1 MLCKRTSAA
10 EKRSLFLYLTF
21 ILLLMK
27 NVTNEILEVDVCPGS
42 TVSLPCPALAPI
54 QVNDRALA
62 AFWYKDD
69 QVTPF
74 YMVDARSS
82 PSIEQGKHRQLSSL
96 GNRATFN
103 VSTSPAILYLD
114 VETKEDAGTY
124 VCRVDSYRSLT
135 RTSTVKLI
143 VLSPTPKLFI
153 YEGEKLLSDIAG
165 PYREGSDLEL
175 TCELTGAEESLPMQV
190 LWTIRGQVVDST
202 FKVLPSGKIRNDYR
216 LRSIERNLWMVAVT
230 CVAARSP
237 NVTHQPF
244 LVASVQLD
252 LFLRPLDVRI
262 SPTDGTCREGS
273 VLRLVCRTWGSRPPA
288 EITWWMKSFRL
299 YNVSGHRFEKDA
311 SSSTLNLVPMA
322 SDHGKVIVC
331 RAENPKLPGVSMTDS
346 VMLNV
351 TFPPKVSLSLKTY
364 SSSSLSEGDTVALI
378 CNVMSNPAVGPVLW
392 SFVQETSVAPPQKR
406 FPLEGSQTLVLERL
420 QPWHKGSY
428 RCRATN
434 SEGVG
439 ESNSLWLAVRHRPIC
454 KAGQQVSYGAYL
466 GETLSIRCEVEAE
479 PATVSFHWGF
489 SNTVLQHSNVSFV
502 NRGLKSV
509 ATYTPTDDIH
519 LGSLFCWANNSA
531 GEQHVPCTFTVFKP
545 VAPNRPKNCQVLN
558 RTHSSF
564 MLTCEAGYDGGAPQ
578 RFYFRAKIKGSRDD
592 GLSLSSPL
600 PLFNLSGLPSG
611 STFQVSVFSRNK
623 IGKSHVVTLET
634 TTLKTKRK
642 GPWTWKG
649 NRSLLISSILVM
661 VFAILTLAAAAILR
675 HRSRPFLL

>member
-1 MLCKRTSAA
+1 MFYQRKLFYAMLCKQSAAA
-10 EKRSLFLYLTF
+10 EKRSLFLYCTF
-21 ILLLMK
+21 AFLLMK

-42 TVSLPCPALAPI
+42 TVALPCPALAPI
-54 QVNDRALA
+54 QENDRALA

-82 PSIEQGKHRQLSSL
+82 PSIDQGKHRQLSSL

-103 VSTSPAILYLD
+103 VSTSPAMLYLD
-114 VETKEDAGTY
+114 VETKEDAGIY

-143 VLSPTPKLFI
+143 VLSPTPKLLI
-153 YEGEKLLSDIAG
+153 YEGEKLLSDVAG

-190 LWTIRGQVVDST
+190 LWTVRGQVVDST

-216 LRSIERNLWMVAVT
+216 LRSLERSLWMVAVT
-230 CVAARSP
+230 CVAAK
-237 NVTHQPF
+237 NANATQYPF

-262 SPTDGTCREGS
+262 SPADGTCREGT
-273 VLRLVCRTWGSRPPA
+273 VLQLVCRTWGSRPPA

-299 YNVSGHRFEKDA
+299 YNVSGHRFEMDA
-311 SSSTLNLVPMA
+311 SSSTLSLVPMA
-322 SDHGKVIVC
+322 SEHGKVIVC

-351 TFPPKVSLSLKTY
+351 TFPPKVSLTLKTY
-364 SSSSLSEGDTVALI
+364 SSSSLSEGDTIALI
-378 CNVMSNPAVGPVLW
+378 CNVVSNPAVGPVLW
-392 SFVQETSVAPPQKR
+392 SFVQETSVAPPHRR
-406 FPLEGSQTLVLERL
+406 FPQEGSQTLVLERL
-420 QPWHKGSY
+420 QSWHKGSY

-454 KAGQQVSYGAYL
+454 KARQQVSYGAYL

-489 SNTVLQHSNVSFV
+489 SNTVMQHSNVSFI

-564 MLTCEAGYDGGAPQ
+564 LLSCEAGYDGGAPQ
-578 RFYFRAKIKGSRDD
+578 RFYFRAKIKGSGDD

-600 PLFNLSGLPSG
+600 PIFNLSGLPSG

-623 IGKSHVVTLET
+623 IGKSYVVTLET
-634 TTLKTKRK
+634 TTLKSKRK
-642 GPWTWKG
+642 VLSNLADSSVTSIFTDSCRHIC
-649 NRSLLISSILVM
+649 NRIVS
-661 VFAILTLAAAAILR
+661 
-675 HRSRPFLL
+675 